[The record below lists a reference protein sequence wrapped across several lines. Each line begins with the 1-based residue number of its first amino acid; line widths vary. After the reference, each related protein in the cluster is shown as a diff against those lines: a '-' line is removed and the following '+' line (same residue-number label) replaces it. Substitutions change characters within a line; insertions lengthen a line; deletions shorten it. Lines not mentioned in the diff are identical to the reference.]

1 MSQEAPRVIP
11 PKGRRDNV
19 GWIIALGDALAL
31 TIAFLVTALV
41 RTTFEGRVGRP
52 RLTELL
58 DPNDP
63 RLLVFPLLALA
74 ALLTFWYLGH
84 YGRRRPFWDEV
95 ASVVKVVAILALVDL
110 ALLFL
115 SRSQV
120 SRIWVLSIWVVIPFL
135 MPAVRAATK
144 QLLLRLGR
152 WQQPTVVIGTGEN
165 AIAAAEALE
174 DEPLMG
180 FRVVAF
186 ADLETPTESTPRALS
201 LHGREVP
208 LIHLSEVLEQ
218 EIEEL
223 RRRGVKNITLA
234 PESAVTPAHR
244 AFVNALYPH
253 FPSVSIVP
261 PLQGLPLYGTEVS
274 HFFRHE
280 ALFLRIRNN
289 LDRPGAQLL
298 KRLFDILASSLL
310 LAALSPVLA
319 FIAWKVGRSG
329 RPIVFGHTRVGQ
341 NGVPF
346 TCYKFRSMVPDAEK
360 VLEELLA
367 RDPAARAEW
376 ERDFKL
382 KDDPRV
388 TPFGQF
394 LRSSSLDELPQLWNV
409 LKGEMSLVGP
419 RPVVADELE
428 RYGEGVGYYLQA
440 KPGVTGLWQI
450 SGRSDIDYADRVY
463 LDGWYVK
470 NWSLWYDLVILLKTL
485 RVVLER
491 SGAY

>member
-1 MSQEAPRVIP
+1 MSQEFPRAAART
-11 PKGRRDNV
+11 GTRDNV
-19 GWIIALGDALAL
+19 GWIIALGDVIALAV
-31 TIAFLVTALV
+31 AFVATALL
-41 RTTFEGRVGRP
+41 RTTFEGRAGRP
-52 RLTELL
+52 SLAELL
-58 DPNDP
+58 DPSDP
-63 RLLVFPLLALA
+63 RLIVFPVLALA
-74 ALLTFWYLGH
+74 ALITFWYLGH
-84 YGRRRPFWDEV
+84 YSRRRPFWDEV
-95 ASVVKVVAILALVDL
+95 SSVVKVVSILALVDL

-120 SRIWVLSIWVVIPFL
+120 SRIWVLSIWVAIPFL
-135 MPAVRAATK
+135 MPIVRIATK
-144 QLLLRLGR
+144 KLLLHLGR

-165 AIAAAEALE
+165 ALAAAEALE

-186 ADLETPTESTPRALS
+186 ACIEQRPAQATQTLTLDGRTVPVIYLS
-201 LHGREVP
+201 
-208 LIHLSEVLEQ
+208 SVLEQ
-218 EIEEL
+218 EISEL
-223 RRRGVKNITLA
+223 KRRGIKNITLA
-234 PESAVTPAHR
+234 PESSVTPAHR

-289 LDRPGAQLL
+289 LDRPGAQLV
-298 KRLFDILASSLL
+298 KRVFDITASLL
-310 LAALSPVLA
+310 LLLALSPLLTV
-319 FIAWKVGRSG
+319 IAWKVARTG

-341 NGVPF
+341 HGTPF
-346 TCYKFRSMVPDAEK
+346 TCFKFRSMVPNAEE

-367 RDPAARAEW
+367 RDPDARAEW

-382 KDDPRV
+382 KNDPRI
-388 TPFGQF
+388 TRFGQF

-409 LKGEMSLVGP
+409 LKGDMSLVGP
-419 RPVVADELE
+419 RPVVRDELK
-428 RYGEGVGYYLQA
+428 RYGEGVDYYLQA

-470 NWSLWYDLVILLKTL
+470 NWSLWYDLVILLKTIG
-485 RVVLER
+485 VVAKR